1 MESSVSDAPQENL
14 TKRAG
19 ELMGKFQQ
27 NLNIANFICKFG
39 HDKVLLDLAHDVVIP
54 AFLSEFHRSY
64 KDIKYFLT
72 DTSLIDVSDK
82 GRTELAL
89 IGRFVKLSKVSRDQ
103 VYEGGKIV
111 KDKRELDTAPT
122 SLFVLLLSNHKLLY
136 VRETSGAPSIETFA
150 TTIESFISVQ
160 LKNWINGEH
169 ERLKEAGK
177 KVTKKKLYETY
188 PLPEVN
194 IVELSSEFTINQFVK
209 KFSVLNSVEIKLVD
223 TNHEIDNSPLFD
235 RLRNV
240 KDNLGADS
248 LTVKNEK
255 KGLLGLK
262 KAYAAKLVAGP
273 AEEGNSRI
281 TLRGLDSEGDKLQGN
296 NDEFKLSVPI
306 ELPSKVQTASA
317 RMIDVYNKTLGA
329 GLITIKEAS
338 KASMSKL
345 LQLKTQL
352 DL

>member
-1 MESSVSDAPQENL
+1 
-14 TKRAG
+14 
-19 ELMGKFQQ
+19 MGKFQQ

-54 AFLSEFHRSY
+54 AFFGGFQRSY
-64 KDIKYFLT
+64 KDTKYFLT
-72 DTSLIDVSDK
+72 DTSLVDLSDK
-82 GRTELAL
+82 TRNELAL
-89 IGRFVKLSKVSRDQ
+89 VGRFVKVGKVGRDQ

-136 VRETSGAPSIETFA
+136 VRETPGAPSIETFA
-150 TTIESFISVQ
+150 TTIESFIKVQ
-160 LKNWINGEH
+160 LKNWINEEY
-169 ERLKEAGK
+169 ERLKEAEK
-177 KVTKKKLYETY
+177 KVTKKQLYEIY
-188 PLPEVN
+188 PVPEVN

-209 KFSVLNSVEIKLVD
+209 KFSVLNSVEIRLVD

-240 KDNLGADS
+240 KNNLGADS

-255 KGLLGLK
+255 KGLFGLK
-262 KAYAAKLVAGP
+262 KDYAAKLVAGP

-306 ELPSKVQTASA
+306 ELPSRVQMASA
-317 RMIDVYNKTLGA
+317 KMIDVYNKTLGA

-338 KASMSKL
+338 KASMNKL